1 MNQIRHREQIN
12 KCQKNLELFLK
23 EAAKKEAADFV
34 IMAEYLRKAL
44 RNLGK
49 LIGTVTS
56 EDILDIIFR
65 EFCIGK

>member
-12 KCQKNLELFLK
+12 KCLKNLELFLK
-23 EAAKKEAADFV
+23 EAAKKEGADLV

-56 EDILDIIFR
+56 EDILDVIFR